1 MSIQYNTHV
10 QRCQAIVAAVDNL
23 SVTETYEL
31 FKILHQKQT
40 MYTRNNNG
48 VFLNLTW
55 LDESILSCVED
66 YVKFCTHSRAE
77 LLKFESICDVLNK
90 KHSHKPEVTDNVGMK
105 KSTHAME
112 MISNRYSSVP
122 FKRQFMSNS
131 YSNKS
136 APTTIKEQTDENQ
149 EETTEVDGI
158 LNGVAPVC
166 NNVKMSSSMRFS
178 LLKKRYAK
186 QCSETSCESDLR
198 HDSFACT

>member
-1 MSIQYNTHV
+1 M
-10 QRCQAIVAAVDNL
+10 
-23 SVTETYEL
+23 
-31 FKILHQKQT
+31 
-40 MYTRNNNG
+40 
-48 VFLNLTW
+48 
-55 LDESILSCVED
+55 
-66 YVKFCTHSRAE
+66 
-77 LLKFESICDVLNK
+77 
-90 KHSHKPEVTDNVGMK
+90 GMK

-136 APTTIKEQTDENQ
+136 TPTTIKEQTDENQ

-158 LNGVAPVC
+158 SNGVAPVC

>member
-1 MSIQYNTHV
+1 
-10 QRCQAIVAAVDNL
+10 
-23 SVTETYEL
+23 
-31 FKILHQKQT
+31 

-55 LDESILSCVED
+55 LDEGILSCVED
-66 YVKFCTHSRAE
+66 YVKFCTHSRTE

-90 KHSHKPEVTDNVGMK
+90 KHSQKTESVDNVGMK

-112 MISNRYSSVP
+112 MISNKYSSVP

-131 YSNKS
+131 YSNKTT
-136 APTTIKEQTDENQ
+136 PTTIKEQTDENQ

-158 LNGVAPVC
+158 LNGVTPTC
-166 NNVKMSSSMRFS
+166 NNIKMSSSMRFS

-198 HDSFACT
+198 YDSFACT